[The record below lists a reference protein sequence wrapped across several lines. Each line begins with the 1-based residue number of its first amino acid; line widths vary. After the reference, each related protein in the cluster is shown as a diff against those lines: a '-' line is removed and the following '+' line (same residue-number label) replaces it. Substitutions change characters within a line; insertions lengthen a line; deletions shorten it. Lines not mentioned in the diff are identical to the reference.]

1 VALDTAYSTLAHG
14 LPPGVL
20 DQTLQVL
27 GQLGLPVFDPLLDH
41 PQLVDGLEEFRQ
53 HLGGR
58 LTLTML
64 TGVGQPID
72 VHQVD
77 SQRMKDAIALLA
89 TRCRE
94 VTC

>member
-1 VALDTAYSTLAHG
+1 
-14 LPPGVL
+14 
-20 DQTLQVL
+20 
-27 GQLGLPVFDPLLDH
+27 
-41 PQLVDGLEEFRQ
+41 LVDGLEEFRQ

-77 SQRMKDAIALLA
+77 SQRMKDAIALLSR
-89 TRCRE
+89 RCRE

>member
-1 VALDTAYSTLAHG
+1 
-14 LPPGVL
+14 VL
-20 DQTLQVL
+20 DQTLQAL

-77 SQRMKDAIALLA
+77 SQRMKDAIALLS

>member
-1 VALDTAYSTLAHG
+1 
-14 LPPGVL
+14 VL

-27 GQLGLPVFDPLLDH
+27 AQLGLPVYDALLEH
-41 PQLVDGLEEFRQ
+41 PHLVDGLEEFRQ